1 MQTQSINA
9 TTNTVAPQQNDATE
23 LFKAVSLI
31 CPIPNGPTSDVI
43 TVVID
48 EKHTLGKQFSVGEDG
63 AISKTSAVSVSRGIA
78 CQYHVPDHGTL
89 ENVLR
94 AVSENPNAAIINAGF
109 SPAAIGE
116 TFVFLSKKSLVGLGL
131 EDDAVTTDGG
141 MTAFARLKVH
151 ATPSTWQLLDRDE
164 DHMTPTWAK
173 AQSFEQWRISLDK
186 ILPGVMNVK
195 MLRAHSSSARVLN
208 ADGAPVG
215 GGNGH
220 VWIKIA
226 DATDAERTRAA
237 IIARALE
244 NDLAWTKPRMSKTT
258 GQECGRG
265 IATIID
271 ASVWTVGRLIFVG
284 RPTCTDNLSVA
295 PQQFD
300 VINGVADVLDTSQAV
315 INEFKTVRA
324 SVKHGVRV
332 QINQT
337 KSATGAVTGYTVSE
351 ANLTLE
357 TELELEDGSL
367 TTVRAA
373 LARYNGKIRCQ
384 APFRASTSMAAFMA
398 IDESGAPFVF
408 DSGTNTKHV
417 LAKPIR
423 KTDKDRDQ
431 LIRDVKSRLSKL
443 IGADSADVVLD
454 EDALCAAWES
464 TFFSPASSKVAI
476 LNNNDE
482 LVELTAS
489 DAMEFG
495 FRRRFGSVFNWGFL
509 YAAIR
514 ERSLKP
520 EAEADLFEDLEK
532 ITYGPMLELLKLSK
546 QAKSLSVSVDI
557 FATRGS
563 MRVSDGIATIALP
576 HRAFAPEQPAE
587 QQLVD
592 TVVADYIEHFPE
604 FQSFLDLVLHARFAS
619 DRRHAFVWLHSA
631 SSWGKGFLTAMFAKL
646 GLVVEVS
653 TKEIDKALEGG
664 PVGLSMND
672 TLRAWILFVDEF
684 KAASSELKLLNT
696 QVTLSPKN
704 QLRCTVPLYTKLFAS
719 AENVRSL
726 VADGVE
732 AQFNNRFAYLA
743 PSTNEQKIE
752 DRQLFKDIGKL
763 TYINAMVTYVAT
775 YLNVGVERMRALGH
789 IAASKAADEYLA
801 TYQAAHRLQDT
812 FGNLDDAVEDVVSEI
827 QNCLFEYGLWMFSGD
842 RTIPLP
848 DVVQGIGSQLIAT
861 LKRTAVVGWV
871 SGGDNSKKRRY
882 AVVLGDGEK
891 FVKSYLALSGDRS
904 TVGKMQYKTDVI
916 AASLHMRPD
925 PYTSKVRVYNAR
937 ENGVMIC
944 DKRGIVIF
952 VEHPHFQQSTY

>member
-1 MQTQSINA
+1 MQTQSIN
-9 TTNTVAPQQNDATE
+9 VAPQQNDAAE

-31 CPIPNGPTSDVI
+31 CSIPDGPTSDII

-89 ENVLR
+89 EKVLR

-164 DHMTPTWAK
+164 DHMTPAWAK
-173 AQSFEQWRISLDK
+173 AQSFDQWRISLDK

-208 ADGAPVG
+208 AEGSPVG

-226 DATDAERTRAA
+226 NATDAERTRAA

-244 NDLAWTKPRMSKTT
+244 HNIAWTKPRITKTT
-258 GQECGRG
+258 MQECGRG
-265 IATIID
+265 NATIID

-284 RPTCTDNLSVA
+284 RPTCTGGLTIT

-300 VINGVADVLDTSQAV
+300 FINGVADVLDTSQAT
-315 INEFKTVRA
+315 IDEFKTVRA

-337 KSATGAVTGYTVSE
+337 KSAAGTVTGYTVSE
-351 ANLTLE
+351 ANLTLD

-373 LARYNGKIRCQ
+373 LASYNGKIRCQ

-408 DSGTNTKHV
+408 DSGTSTKHV

-431 LIRDVKSRLSKL
+431 MIQEVKSRLSGL
-443 IGADSADVVLD
+443 IGYENADLVLD
-454 EDALCAAWES
+454 EEALCAAWES
-464 TFFSPASSKVAI
+464 TFFSSTSSKLAI
-476 LNNNDE
+476 LNDNDE
-482 LVELTAS
+482 LIELTER
-489 DAMEFG
+489 DAMKYG
-495 FRRRFGSVFNWGFL
+495 FSRLFGSVFDRGFL
-509 YAAIR
+509 NEAIR
-514 ERSLKP
+514 EKNLTP
-520 EAEADLFEDLEK
+520 EAKTELLNHLEQIK
-532 ITYGPMLELLKLSK
+532 YGPMLEQLKLSK
-546 QAKSLSVSVDI
+546 QAKSLAVSVNI
-557 FATRGS
+557 FASQGS
-563 MRVSDGIATIALP
+563 LSVADGIATVDLP
-576 HRAFAPEQPAE
+576 HRYFAPDQPAD

-592 TVVADYIEHFPE
+592 SVVADYSQHFPE

-619 DRRHAFVWLHSA
+619 DRRHAFVWLHSS
-631 SSWGKGFLTAMFAKL
+631 SSWGKGFLVSIFEKL
-646 GLVVEVS
+646 RLVVEVS

-696 QVTLSPKN
+696 KVTLSPKN

-743 PSTNEQKIE
+743 PSTHEQKIE
-752 DRQLFKDIGKL
+752 DRQLFQDLGKL
-763 TYINAMVTYVAT
+763 TYINAMVSYVAG
-775 YLNVGVERMRALGH
+775 YLNAGVERMRALGP

-801 TYQAAHRLQDT
+801 TYQAAHRLQNT
-812 FGNLDDAVEDVVSEI
+812 FGNLDDAVEDVVAEI
-827 QNCLFEYGLWMFSGD
+827 QHCLFEYGLWMFSGD

-848 DVVQGIGSQLIAT
+848 DVVQGIGPQLLAT

-937 ENGVMIC
+937 ESGVMIS

>member
-9 TTNTVAPQQNDATE
+9 TTNTVAAQQNDATE
-23 LFKAVSLI
+23 LFKAIALI

-48 EKHTLGKQFSVGEDG
+48 EKHTLGKSFSVGPDG
-63 AISKTSAVSVSRGIA
+63 AINKTSAVSVSRGIA
-78 CQYHVPDHGTL
+78 CQYHVPDHATL
-89 ENVLR
+89 EKVLR
-94 AVSENPNAAIINAGF
+94 AVSENPHAAIINAGF
-109 SPAAIGE
+109 TPAAISD

-164 DHMTPTWAK
+164 DHMTPAWAK
-173 AQSFEQWRISLDK
+173 AQTFEQWRISIDK

-208 ADGAPVG
+208 ADGDPVG

-226 DATDAERTRAA
+226 DAADAERTRAA
-237 IIARALE
+237 ITARALE

-265 IATIID
+265 IATTID

-284 RPTCTDNLSVA
+284 RPTCTDGLTITH
-295 PQQFD
+295 QQFD
-300 VINGVADVLDTSQAV
+300 IINGVTDVLDTSQAT
-315 INEFKTVRA
+315 IDEFKTVRA

-332 QINQT
+332 QINT
-337 KSATGAVTGYTVSE
+337 STSATGKVTGYTIAE
-351 ANLTLE
+351 ANLTLD

-373 LARYNGKIRCQ
+373 LARYTGKIRCQ

-408 DSGTNTKHV
+408 DSGTSTKHI

-431 LIRDVKSRLSKL
+431 LIEDVKSRLSGL
-443 IGADSADVVLD
+443 IGYENADVVLD
-454 EDALCAAWES
+454 EEALCVAWES
-464 TFFSPASSKVAI
+464 TFFSSTSSKLAI
-476 LNNNDE
+476 LNDNDE
-482 LVELTAS
+482 LIELTER
-489 DAMEFG
+489 DAMKFG
-495 FRRRFGSVFNWGFL
+495 FSRLFGSVFDRGFL
-509 YAAIR
+509 NEVIR
-514 ERSLKP
+514 EKNLTP
-520 EAEADLFEDLEK
+520 EAKAELLNHLEQVK
-532 ITYGPMLELLKLSK
+532 YGPMLEQLKLSK

-557 FATRGS
+557 FASQGS
-563 MRVSDGIATIALP
+563 MSVADGIATVNLP
-576 HRAFAPEQPAE
+576 HRSFALDQPAE
-587 QQLVD
+587 QTLVD
-592 TVVADYIEHFPE
+592 TVVADYSQHFPE
-604 FQSFLDLVLHARFAS
+604 FQSFLDLVLNARFAS
-619 DRRHAFVWLHSA
+619 DRRQAFVWLHSS
-631 SSWGKGFLTAMFAKL
+631 SSWGKGFLTSIFSKL
-646 GLVVEVS
+646 GLVMEVS

-664 PVGLSMND
+664 PVGLSLND

-696 QVTLSPKN
+696 QITLSPKN

-719 AENVRSL
+719 AEDVRSL
-726 VADGVE
+726 VGSGVE
-732 AQFNNRFAYLA
+732 SQFNNRFSYLA
-743 PSTNEQKIE
+743 PSTHEQKIE
-752 DRQLFKDIGKL
+752 DRSLFKDIGKL
-763 TYINAMVTYVAT
+763 TYINAMVSYVAC
-775 YLNVGVERMRALGH
+775 YLNAGVERMRGLGP

-801 TYQAAHRLQDT
+801 TYQATHRLQDT

-827 QNCLFEYGLWMFSGD
+827 QNCLFEYGLWIYSGN

-848 DVVQGIGSQLIAT
+848 DVVQGIGPQLLAT
-861 LKRTAVVGWV
+861 LKRTAVTGWV
-871 SGGDNSKKRRY
+871 SGGDNSKRRSY
-882 AVVLGDGEK
+882 ALVLGEGEA
-891 FVKSYLALSGDRS
+891 FVKGYLALSGDRS
-904 TVGKMQYKTDVI
+904 TVGKIQFKTKAI
-916 AASLHMRPD
+916 AAGLHMRPD

-937 ENGVMIC
+937 ENGTMIC

-952 VEHPHFQQSTY
+952 IDHRQLQQSTY